1 MKKGLILG
9 RFQPFHLGHLRL
21 IEAVKDD
28 NLEPMICIGS
38 AQEGRTKDNPF
49 TTEERRI
56 MVEAVVSRLDCEYQ
70 IYEIPDVNN
79 NDLYVSHLE
88 TFVPDFDTVY
98 SGNSL
103 VLKLFKAAGHKI
115 VMPEMVNREVWEG
128 AAIRQAMTEGD
139 EWETAVP
146 PQIVDIIHD
155 LNGIEKL
162 QNLAQADPLP
172 PES

>member
-21 IEAVKDD
+21 IEAVRDD
-28 NLEPMICIGS
+28 NLELIICIGS

-103 VLKLFKAAGHKI
+103 VLKLFKASGYR
-115 VMPEMVNREVWEG
+115 VVTPEMVNREVWEG

-146 PQIVDIIHD
+146 PQIVDIIHK
-155 LNGIEKL
+155 LNGVVRLRKL
-162 QNLAQADPLP
+162 A
-172 PES
+172 

>member
-1 MKKGLILG
+1 M
-9 RFQPFHLGHLRL
+9 
-21 IEAVKDD
+21 IEAVKDN

-49 TTEERRI
+49 TTVERRI
-56 MVEAVVSRLDCEYQ
+56 MIEAVVSLLDCEYQ

-79 NDLYVSHLE
+79 NNLYVSHLE
-88 TFVPDFDTVY
+88 TFVPDFDAVY

-103 VLKLFKAAGHKI
+103 VLKLFKVAGYKT
-115 VMPEMVNREVWEG
+115 VMPEMINREVWEG
-128 AAIRQAMTEGD
+128 DAIRQAMTEGN

-146 PQIVDIIHD
+146 PQIADIIHD

-162 QNLAQADPLP
+162 QNLA
-172 PES
+172 

>member
-21 IEAVKDD
+21 IEAVKGD
-28 NLEPMICIGS
+28 NLELMICIGS
-38 AQEGRTKDNPF
+38 AQKGRTKDNPF
-49 TTEERRI
+49 TTGERRI
-56 MVEAVVSRLDCEYQ
+56 MVEAVVSRLDCKYQ
-70 IYEIPDVNN
+70 IYDIPDVNN

-88 TFVPDFDTVY
+88 TLVPEFDTVY

-103 VLKLFKAAGHKI
+103 VLKLFKAAGYRT

-128 AAIRQAMTEGD
+128 AAIRQAMTEDD

-146 PQIVDIIHD
+146 LQIVDIIRD

-162 QNLAQADPLP
+162 QNLA
-172 PES
+172 

>member
-21 IEAVKDD
+21 IEAVKND

-49 TTEERRI
+49 TTVERRI
-56 MVEAVVSRLDCEYQ
+56 MIEAVVSRLDCKYQ

-79 NDLYVSHLE
+79 NNLYVSHLE

-103 VLKLFKAAGHKI
+103 VLKLFKAAGYRI
-115 VMPEMVNREVWEG
+115 VMPKMVNREVWEG
-128 AAIRQAMTEGD
+128 AAIRQAMTEDD

-146 PQIVDIIHD
+146 HQIVDIIHN
-155 LNGIEKL
+155 LSGIEKL
-162 QNLAQADPLP
+162 KNLA
-172 PES
+172 

>member
-21 IEAVKDD
+21 IEAVKGD
-28 NLEPMICIGS
+28 NLELMICIGS
-38 AQEGRTKDNPF
+38 AQKGRTKDNPF

-56 MVEAVVSRLDCEYQ
+56 MVEAVVSRLDCKYQ
-70 IYEIPDVNN
+70 IYDIPDVNN

-88 TFVPDFDTVY
+88 TFVPEFDTVY

-103 VLKLFKAAGHKI
+103 VLKLFKAAGYRT

-128 AAIRQAMTEGD
+128 AAIRQAMTEDD

-146 PQIVDIIHD
+146 LQIVDIIRD

-162 QNLAQADPLP
+162 QNLA
-172 PES
+172 

>member
-56 MVEAVVSRLDCEYQ
+56 MVEAVVSCLDCEYQ

-79 NDLYVSHLE
+79 NDLYIAHLK

-103 VLKLFKAAGHKI
+103 VLNCSKQLGT
-115 VMPEMVNREVWEG
+115 R
-128 AAIRQAMTEGD
+128 
-139 EWETAVP
+139 
-146 PQIVDIIHD
+146 
-155 LNGIEKL
+155 L
-162 QNLAQADPLP
+162 
-172 PES
+172 

>member
-1 MKKGLILG
+1 MG
-9 RFQPFHLGHLRL
+9 RVQPFQLGHLRL
-21 IEAVKDD
+21 IETVKDD

-38 AQEGRTKDNPF
+38 AQKGRTKDNPF
-49 TTEERRI
+49 TTGERKVMI
-56 MVEAVVSRLDCEYQ
+56 EAVVSRLDCKYQ

-88 TFVPDFDTVY
+88 TFVPEFDTVY

-103 VLKLFKAAGHKI
+103 VLKLFKAAGYRT

-128 AAIRQAMTEGD
+128 AAIRQAMTEDD

-146 PQIVDIIHD
+146 LQIVDIIRD

-162 QNLAQADPLP
+162 QTLA
-172 PES
+172 

>member
-1 MKKGLILG
+1 MG

-21 IEAVKDD
+21 IETVKDD

-38 AQEGRTKDNPF
+38 AQKGRTKDNPF
-49 TTEERRI
+49 TTGERKI
-56 MVEAVVSRLDCEYQ
+56 MIEAVVSRLDCKYQ

-88 TFVPDFDTVY
+88 TFVPEFDTVY

-103 VLKLFKAAGHKI
+103 VLKLFKAAGYRT

-128 AAIRQAMTEGD
+128 AAIRQAMTEDD

-146 PQIVDIIHD
+146 LQIVDIIRD

-162 QNLAQADPLP
+162 QNLA
-172 PES
+172 

>member
-1 MKKGLILG
+1 MG

-21 IEAVKDD
+21 IEAVKGD
-28 NLEPMICIGS
+28 NLELMICIGS
-38 AQEGRTKDNPF
+38 AQKGRTKDNPF

-56 MVEAVVSRLDCEYQ
+56 MVEAVVSRLDCKYQ

-79 NDLYVSHLE
+79 NNLYVSHLE
-88 TFVPDFDTVY
+88 TFVPEFDTVY

-103 VLKLFKAAGHKI
+103 VLKLFKAAGYWI
-115 VMPEMVNREVWEG
+115 VMPKMGNREVWEG

-146 PQIVDIIHD
+146 LQIVDIIHD
-155 LNGIEKL
+155 LNGIERL
-162 QNLAQADPLP
+162 HNLA
-172 PES
+172 

>member
-21 IEAVKDD
+21 IETVKDD

-38 AQEGRTKDNPF
+38 AQKGRTKDNPF
-49 TTEERRI
+49 TTGERKI
-56 MVEAVVSRLDCEYQ
+56 MIEAVVSRLDCKYQ

-88 TFVPDFDTVY
+88 TFVPEFDTVY

-103 VLKLFKAAGHKI
+103 VLKLFKAAGYRT

-128 AAIRQAMTEGD
+128 AAIRQAMTEDD

-146 PQIVDIIHD
+146 LQIVDIIRD

-162 QNLAQADPLP
+162 QNLA
-172 PES
+172 

>member
-9 RFQPFHLGHLRL
+9 RFQPFHFGHLRL
-21 IEAVKDD
+21 IKAVKDD
-28 NLEPMICIGS
+28 NLELIICIGS

-49 TTEERRI
+49 TIVERRT
-56 MVEAVVSRLDCEYQ
+56 MVEAVVNRLDCEYQ

-79 NDLYVSHLE
+79 DDLYVSHLK
-88 TFVPDFDTVY
+88 TFVPDFDTIY
-98 SGNSL
+98 SGNPL
-103 VLKLFKAAGHKI
+103 VLKLFKAAGYNI
-115 VMPEMVNREVWEG
+115 IMPEMVNREVWEG

-146 PQIVDIIHD
+146 SQIVDIIHD

-162 QNLAQADPLP
+162 QNLARADPLP

>member
-21 IEAVKDD
+21 IKAVKDD
-28 NLEPMICIGS
+28 NLEPIICIGS
-38 AQEGRTKDNPF
+38 AQKGRTKDNPF

-103 VLKLFKAAGHKI
+103 VLKLFKAAGYRI
-115 VMPEMVNREVWEG
+115 VMPEMVNRDVWEG
-128 AAIRQAMTEGD
+128 AAIRQAMMVGD

-155 LNGIEKL
+155 LNVIEKL
-162 QNLAQADPLP
+162 QNLA
-172 PES
+172 

>member
-21 IEAVKDD
+21 IETVKDD

-49 TTEERRI
+49 TTGERKI
-56 MVEAVVSRLDCEYQ
+56 MIEAVVSRLDCKYQ
-70 IYEIPDVNN
+70 IYEIPDANN
-79 NDLYVSHLE
+79 NNLYVSHLE
-88 TFVPDFDTVY
+88 TFVPEFDTVY

-103 VLKLFKAAGHKI
+103 VLKLFKAAGYRT

-128 AAIRQAMTEGD
+128 AAIRQAMTEDD

-146 PQIVDIIHD
+146 LQIVDIIHD

-162 QNLAQADPLP
+162 RNLA
-172 PES
+172 

>member
-21 IEAVKDD
+21 IEAVKGD
-28 NLEPMICIGS
+28 NLELMICIGS
-38 AQEGRTKDNPF
+38 AQKGRTKDNPF

-56 MVEAVVSRLDCEYQ
+56 MVEAVVSRLDCKYQ
-70 IYEIPDVNN
+70 IYEIPDANN
-79 NDLYVSHLE
+79 NNLYVSHLE
-88 TFVPDFDTVY
+88 TFVPEFDTVY

-103 VLKLFKAAGHKI
+103 VLKLFKAAGYRT

-128 AAIRQAMTEGD
+128 AAIRQAMTEDD

-146 PQIVDIIHD
+146 LQIVDIIRD

-162 QNLAQADPLP
+162 QNLA
-172 PES
+172 

>member
-9 RFQPFHLGHLRL
+9 RFQPFHLGHLSVIQEIL
-21 IEAVKDD
+21 NDQM
-28 NLEPMICIGS
+28 EPIICIGS
-38 AQEGRTKDNPF
+38 AQDGNTKNNPF
-49 TTEERRI
+49 TTEERKTMI
-56 MVEAVVSRLDCEYQ
+56 KTVMNNLGCDYEM
-70 IYEIPDVNN
+70 YEITDIHN
-79 NDLYVSHLE
+79 NDNYVSYLE
-88 TFVPDFDTVY
+88 KLVPEFDTVY
-98 SGNSL
+98 SGNLL
-103 VLKLFKAAGHKI
+103 VQRLFKAAGYRVVEPKVI
-115 VMPEMVNREVWEG
+115 NREVWEG

-146 PQIVDIIHD
+146 SQIVDIIHD

>member
-1 MKKGLILG
+1 MG

-21 IEAVKDD
+21 IEAVKED
-28 NLEPMICIGS
+28 NLELMICIGS
-38 AQEGRTKDNPF
+38 AQKGRTKDNPF
-49 TTEERRI
+49 TTEERKI
-56 MVEAVVSRLDCEYQ
+56 MVEAVVSRLDCKYQ

-88 TFVPDFDTVY
+88 TFVPEFDTVY

-103 VLKLFKAAGHKI
+103 VLKLFKAAGYRT

-128 AAIRQAMTEGD
+128 AAIRQAMTEDD

-146 PQIVDIIHD
+146 LQIVDIIRD

-162 QNLAQADPLP
+162 QNLA
-172 PES
+172 

>member
-1 MKKGLILG
+1 
-9 RFQPFHLGHLRL
+9 
-21 IEAVKDD
+21 
-28 NLEPMICIGS
+28 
-38 AQEGRTKDNPF
+38 
-49 TTEERRI
+49 
-56 MVEAVVSRLDCEYQ
+56 MVEAVVSRLDCEYH

-103 VLKLFKAAGHKI
+103 VLKLFKAAGYKI

-146 PQIVDIIHD
+146 HQIVDIIHD

-162 QNLAQADPLP
+162 QNLP
-172 PES
+172 

>member
-21 IEAVKDD
+21 IEAVRDD
-28 NLEPMICIGS
+28 NLELIICIGS

-56 MVEAVVSRLDCEYQ
+56 MVEAVVSCLDCEYQ

-79 NDLYVSHLE
+79 NDLYVSHLK

-103 VLKLFKAAGHKI
+103 VLKLFKASGKRRNCFPGNWKWRRTSSAGAGTSW
-115 VMPEMVNREVWEG
+115 PTRTTNSSG
-128 AAIRQAMTEGD
+128 
-139 EWETAVP
+139 
-146 PQIVDIIHD
+146 
-155 LNGIEKL
+155 N
-162 QNLAQADPLP
+162 
-172 PES
+172 

>member
-21 IEAVKDD
+21 IETVKGD
-28 NLEPMICIGS
+28 NLELMICIGS
-38 AQEGRTKDNPF
+38 AQKGRTKDNPF

-56 MVEAVVSRLDCEYQ
+56 MVEAVVSRLDCKYQ
-70 IYEIPDVNN
+70 IYDIPDVNN

-88 TFVPDFDTVY
+88 TFVPEFDTVY

-103 VLKLFKAAGHKI
+103 VLKLFKAAGYRT

-146 PQIVDIIHD
+146 LQIVDIIRD

-162 QNLAQADPLP
+162 QNLA
-172 PES
+172 

>member
-21 IEAVKDD
+21 IKAVKDD
-28 NLEPMICIGS
+28 NLEPIICIGS

-56 MVEAVVSRLDCEYQ
+56 MVEDVVNRLDCEYR

-103 VLKLFKAAGHKI
+103 VLKLFKAAGYRI
-115 VMPEMVNREVWEG
+115 VMPEMVNRDVWEG
-128 AAIRQAMTEGD
+128 AAIRQAMMEDD

-155 LNGIEKL
+155 LNVIEKL
-162 QNLAQADPLP
+162 QNLA
-172 PES
+172 

>member
-21 IEAVKDD
+21 IEAVKDN

-103 VLKLFKAAGHKI
+103 VLKLFKAAGYRI
-115 VMPEMVNREVWEG
+115 VMPEMVNRDVWEG
-128 AAIRQAMTEGD
+128 AAIRQAMMVGD

-146 PQIVDIIHD
+146 PQIVSIIHD
-155 LNGIEKL
+155 LNVIEKL
-162 QNLAQADPLP
+162 QNLA
-172 PES
+172 

>member
-21 IEAVKDD
+21 IEAVKGD
-28 NLEPMICIGS
+28 NLELMICIGS
-38 AQEGRTKDNPF
+38 AQKGRTKDNPF

-56 MVEAVVSRLDCEYQ
+56 MVEAVVSRLDCKYQ
-70 IYEIPDVNN
+70 IYDIPDVNN

-88 TFVPDFDTVY
+88 TFVPEFDTVY

-103 VLKLFKAAGHKI
+103 ELKLFKAAGYRT

-146 PQIVDIIHD
+146 LQIVDIIRD

-162 QNLAQADPLP
+162 QNLA
-172 PES
+172 

>member
-1 MKKGLILG
+1 MG
-9 RFQPFHLGHLRL
+9 RFQPFHLGHLKL

-28 NLEPMICIGS
+28 NLEPIICIGS
-38 AQEGRTKDNPF
+38 AQDERTKDNPF

-88 TFVPDFDTVY
+88 TLVPDFDTVY

-103 VLKLFKAAGHKI
+103 VLKLFKTAGYRI

-139 EWETAVP
+139 EWEKAVP
-146 PQIVDIIHD
+146 HQIVNIIHD

-162 QNLAQADPLP
+162 QNLA
-172 PES
+172 

>member
-28 NLEPMICIGS
+28 NLEPIICIGS
-38 AQEGRTKDNPF
+38 AQKGRTKDNPF

-56 MVEAVVSRLDCEYQ
+56 MVEAVVSRLDCEYR

-103 VLKLFKAAGHKI
+103 VLKLFKATGYRI
-115 VMPEMVNREVWEG
+115 VMPEMVNRDVWEG
-128 AAIRQAMTEGD
+128 AAIRQAMMEGD

-155 LNGIEKL
+155 LNVIEKL
-162 QNLAQADPLP
+162 QNLA
-172 PES
+172 

>member
-21 IEAVKDD
+21 IETVKGD
-28 NLEPMICIGS
+28 NLELMICIGS
-38 AQEGRTKDNPF
+38 AQKGRTKDNPF

-56 MVEAVVSRLDCEYQ
+56 MVEAVVSRLDCKYQ
-70 IYEIPDVNN
+70 IYDIPDVNN

-88 TFVPDFDTVY
+88 TFVPEFDTVY

-103 VLKLFKAAGHKI
+103 VLKLFKAAGYRT

-128 AAIRQAMTEGD
+128 AAIRQAMTEDD

-146 PQIVDIIHD
+146 LQIVDIIRD

-162 QNLAQADPLP
+162 QNLA
-172 PES
+172 

>member
-9 RFQPFHLGHLRL
+9 RFQPFHLGHLSVIQEIL
-21 IEAVKDD
+21 NNQMK
-28 NLEPMICIGS
+28 PMICIGS
-38 AQEGRTKDNPF
+38 AQEGNTKDNPF
-49 TTEERRI
+49 TTEERKTMIRTV
-56 MVEAVVSRLDCEYQ
+56 MKNLDCDYEM
-70 IYEIPDVNN
+70 YEITDIHN
-79 NDLYVSHLE
+79 NDKYVSYLE
-88 TFVPDFDTVY
+88 KLVPEFDTVF
-98 SGNSL
+98 SGNLL
-103 VLKLFKAAGHKI
+103 VQRLFKAAGYRI
-115 VMPEMVNREVWEG
+115 VEPKVINREVWEG

-162 QNLAQADPLP
+162 QNLARVDPLP

>member
-38 AQEGRTKDNPF
+38 AQKGRTKDNPF
-49 TTEERRI
+49 TTGERKI
-56 MVEAVVSRLDCEYQ
+56 KIEAVVSRLDCKYQ
-70 IYEIPDVNN
+70 IYDIPDVNN

-88 TFVPDFDTVY
+88 TFVPEFDTVY

-103 VLKLFKAAGHKI
+103 VLKLFKAAGYRT

-146 PQIVDIIHD
+146 LQIVDIIRD

-162 QNLAQADPLP
+162 QNLA
-172 PES
+172 

>member
-1 MKKGLILG
+1 LIK
-9 RFQPFHLGHLRL
+9 
-21 IEAVKDD
+21 AVKDD
-28 NLEPMICIGS
+28 NLELIICIGS

-49 TTEERRI
+49 TIVERRT
-56 MVEAVVSRLDCEYQ
+56 MVEAVVNRLDCEYQ

-79 NDLYVSHLE
+79 DDLYVSHLK
-88 TFVPDFDTVY
+88 TFVPDFDTIY
-98 SGNSL
+98 SGNPL
-103 VLKLFKAAGHKI
+103 VLKLFKAAGYNI
-115 VMPEMVNREVWEG
+115 IMPEMVNREVWEG

-146 PQIVDIIHD
+146 PQIVNIIHD

-162 QNLAQADPLP
+162 QNLTQADPLP